1 MLPIIVTA
9 LIIITAVFYFIS
21 LYNRIIKNK
30 NDREK
35 AFADVD
41 VYLKQRYDMLPQ
53 LVETAKGYMNHE
65 AKTLKE
71 VTKARSM
78 YMAASNIDEKISTEG
93 TFSKSMRNLNIV
105 IEGYPDL
112 KANENFLKLQNDI
125 KYMEEKIANS
135 RTYFNKA
142 SRDYN
147 DAIETFPSN
156 TIAAIYGFKQEV
168 MFDLGEG
175 QRVRLETAPEI
186 KF

>member
-1 MLPIIVTA
+1 
-9 LIIITAVFYFIS
+9 
-21 LYNRIIKNK
+21 
-30 NDREK
+30 
-35 AFADVD
+35 
-41 VYLKQRYDMLPQ
+41 
-53 LVETAKGYMNHE
+53 
-65 AKTLKE
+65 
-71 VTKARSM
+71 
-78 YMAASNIDEKISTEG
+78 
-93 TFSKSMRNLNIV
+93 LNIT
-105 IEGYPDL
+105 IEDYPDL